1 MVFDT
6 VMATKEYLYW
16 NSLVESLIR
25 AGFIPSV
32 NLVTGGGVLLFCKHI
47 CQYSQNLIS
56 QPSVADIRTIS
67 LSQNPQRELLYF
79 GLARTE
85 GAARAEPSSLE
96 HCRVVAGEDKK
107 SNRTF
112 KRACIKS
119 NYRKCNYYMYTHVRA
134 YNYDIASIV
143 WLYYLIICDLSS
155 CGRMPST
162 SSIPHHH
169 HPYIRSHGLR

>member
-32 NLVTGGGVLLFCKHI
+32 NLVTGGVLLFCKHI

-67 LSQNPQRELLYF
+67 LSQNPKGNFFTLVWREPKEQREQSQVHLSTAESWLGKIKNQIVLLR
-79 GLARTE
+79 GLASSQITE
-85 GAARAEPSSLE
+85 N
-96 HCRVVAGEDKK
+96 V
-107 SNRTF
+107 
-112 KRACIKS
+112 I
-119 NYRKCNYYMYTHVRA
+119 
-134 YNYDIASIV
+134 
-143 WLYYLIICDLSS
+143 IICTRMCVRTIMILPALSG
-155 CGRMPST
+155 CITLLFVIYLLADACRPHLLFPITTIRIFDRMD
-162 SSIPHHH
+162 
-169 HPYIRSHGLR
+169 